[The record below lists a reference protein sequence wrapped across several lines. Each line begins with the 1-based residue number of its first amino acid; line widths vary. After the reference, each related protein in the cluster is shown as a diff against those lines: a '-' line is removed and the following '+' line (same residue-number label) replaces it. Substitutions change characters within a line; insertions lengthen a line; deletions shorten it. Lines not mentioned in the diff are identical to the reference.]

1 MAKNRERPW
10 SESKNKQHKLISSVS
25 KINLISLRNWKKTI
39 PFAYVRDIREF
50 LLRLCHIDR
59 ISVNARHVHSGELC
73 YILLLFRNLSQFFL
87 HFQAPSSS
95 PPKERHFS
103 HLMIFVAVEKC
114 ENYFLRSGS
123 NMVLVKSYL
132 EVFASAPVGGIFM
145 NYWEGRRRTV
155 DCFRLVNT
163 TWHVSTCHSFMPR
176 IGIH

>member
-1 MAKNRERPW
+1 MAKNREQPW
-10 SESKNKQHKLISSVS
+10 SESKNKQHQLISSVS

-73 YILLLFRNLSQFFL
+73 YILLLFRNLSQFFYISKHHHHHPRKKDIL
-87 HFQAPSSS
+87 
-95 PPKERHFS
+95 
-103 HLMIFVAVEKC
+103 C